1 MAYIKSR
8 YVSTCTDC
16 QKHIPKN
23 QSIYY
28 DKTTKT
34 VLCRICDD
42 KRLINR
48 TSTVSDIVISDSGM
62 ERALGIEE

>member
-8 YVSTCTDC
+8 YASMCTDC
-16 QKHIPKN
+16 QVHIPKN

-42 KRLINR
+42 KRLISR

-62 ERALGIEE
+62 ERALGIGE